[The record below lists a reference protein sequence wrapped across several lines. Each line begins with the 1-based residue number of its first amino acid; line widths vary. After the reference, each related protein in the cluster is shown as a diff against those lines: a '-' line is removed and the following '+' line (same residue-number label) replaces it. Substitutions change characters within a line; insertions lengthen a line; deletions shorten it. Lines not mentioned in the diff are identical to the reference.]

1 MQNILICRAIIYHGD
16 KDMGKTKVEKKVK
29 KEPKWTQIKDATGA
43 IVAQYFISDRIEFP
57 QSNKPTKILSFQKM
71 EFKGQQPEY
80 RIAYYNLQNEKST
93 KRTFGR
99 FVTNVPKT
107 DMQKLIKEAQAK
119 GWF

>member
-16 KDMGKTKVEKKVK
+16 KDMGKTKVEKKAK
-29 KEPKWTQIKDATGA
+29 KEPKWIKIKNANGA
-43 IVAQYFISDRIEFP
+43 VVAQYFISDRIEFP
-57 QSNKPTKILSFQKM
+57 QSKPNKILSFQKM

-80 RIAYYNLQNEKST
+80 RIAYYNLQNENST

-99 FVTNVPKT
+99 FVTNVPKS